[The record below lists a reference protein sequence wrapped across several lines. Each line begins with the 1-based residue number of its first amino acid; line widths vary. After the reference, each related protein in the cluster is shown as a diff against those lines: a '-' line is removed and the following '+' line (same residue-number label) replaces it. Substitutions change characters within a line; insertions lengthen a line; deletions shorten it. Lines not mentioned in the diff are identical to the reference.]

1 MRGCNVK
8 KIITTAQKL
17 QVLEQDQEY
26 VLSLGF
32 TFSQFLI
39 QVPTATR
46 RIYQFSIPNGKSSNP
61 SPVTDLWLLS
71 S

>member
-32 TFSQFLI
+32 TFGQFLI

-46 RIYQFSIPNGKSSNP
+46 
-61 SPVTDLWLLS
+61 
-71 S
+71 